1 MVDITEVIRGSF
13 AKYGLDPDVGLKIAN
28 IESRMNPRAKNP
40 VSSAGGLFQFID
52 STAKHY
58 GLADRYDPTQS
69 SDAAARLTNDNRNL
83 LRQKLGRDPTPGE
96 LYLAHQQ
103 GGGGAL
109 KILQNPDAPASSLV
123 GTKAV
128 IQNGGSQGM
137 LARDF
142 ASLWQAKL
150 DGTKPPV
157 FGGQA
162 APSQP
167 MAPQEAQTAA
177 AMPVPAA
184 PGAEEPSLASAFT
197 SALSQFAANQQQ
209 QAPQTAQ
216 IAAQPFQQPQMA
228 MKKPDLARILA
239 GTSAPLLVGKPVA

>member
-13 AKYGLDPDVGLKIAN
+13 AKYGLDPNVGLKIAN

-58 GLADRYDPTQS
+58 GLADRYDPAQS
-69 SDAAARLTNDNRNL
+69 ADAAARLTNDNRNL

-109 KILQNPDAPASSLV
+109 KLLQNPDAPASSLV

-162 APSQP
+162 APAQP
-167 MAPQEAQTAA
+167 AAPQEAQTA
-177 AMPVPAA
+177 PV
-184 PGAEEPSLASAFT
+184 AEEPTLASAFT
-197 SALSQFAANQQQ
+197 SALSQFASSQQ
-209 QAPQTAQ
+209 QAPQA
-216 IAAQPFQQPQMA
+216 AAQPQMPFQQPQMA
-228 MKKPDLARILA
+228 MKKPDLAKILA
-239 GTSAPLLVGKPVA
+239 GTSSPLLIGKPVA

>member
-13 AKYGLDPDVGLKIAN
+13 AKYGLDPNVGLKIAN

-58 GLADRYDPTQS
+58 GLADRYDPAQS
-69 SDAAARLTNDNRNL
+69 ADAAARLTNDNRNL

-109 KILQNPDAPASSLV
+109 KLLQNPDAPASSLV

-162 APSQP
+162 APAQP
-167 MAPQEAQTAA
+167 AAPQEAQTA
-177 AMPVPAA
+177 PTT
-184 PGAEEPSLASAFT
+184 AEPDLASVFT
-197 SALSQFAANQQQ
+197 NALSQFASSQQ
-209 QAPQTAQ
+209 QAPQA
-216 IAAQPFQQPQMA
+216 AAQPQMPFQQPQTA
-228 MKKPDLARILA
+228 MKKPDLAKILA
-239 GTSAPLLVGKPVA
+239 GTSSPLLIGKPVA